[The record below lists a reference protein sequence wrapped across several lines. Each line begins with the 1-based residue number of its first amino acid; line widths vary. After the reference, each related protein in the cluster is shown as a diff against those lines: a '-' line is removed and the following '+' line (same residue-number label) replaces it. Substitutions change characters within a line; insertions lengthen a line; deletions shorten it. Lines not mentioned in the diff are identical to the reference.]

1 MAIKIGVVGIGTM
14 GLHHVRNFYHHPEV
28 ELVAVVDPSED
39 RLKQVIEKFP
49 VQGYT
54 NFKDII
60 DRVDAVSIAT
70 PTSTHFSLAKE
81 FIKNKKHVLLEKPIC
96 EEIDEAKILIDLAEN
111 YQVLFAVGHI
121 ERFNPV
127 MQELENILRAN
138 KPVYIDIHRESPYDP
153 RIFDADVISDLM
165 IHDVDLLLY
174 LLNERITLKSAYGI
188 SVHSSRNDL
197 VSAQFISE
205 SGILINVTTSRTTEQ
220 KIRQW
225 NLTLPNQFIQADL
238 MERKLYITRRTN
250 GSLEIFHNN
259 SEVKYKQEQLIE
271 KVLVAN
277 YEPLQMEIFD
287 FIQAI
292 TKGRR
297 PKVQGK
303 EGLKALEITKE
314 IQLKVKETC
323 INRKII

>member
-54 NFKDII
+54 DFRDII
-60 DRVDAVSIAT
+60 DHVDAVSIAT

-96 EEIDEAKILIDLAEN
+96 EEIDEAKILIDLAEK
-111 YQVLFAVGHI
+111 YQVLFAIGHI

-127 MQELENILRAN
+127 MQELDNILRVN

-153 RIFDADVISDLM
+153 RIFDADVVSDLM
-165 IHDVDLLLY
+165 IHDVDLLLF
-174 LLNERITLKSAYGI
+174 LLKESVTLKSTYGI
-188 SVHSSRNDL
+188 SVHSNKNDL
-197 VSAQFISE
+197 VIAQFISE
-205 SGILINVTTSRTTEQ
+205 SGILINITTSRATEQ

-225 NLTLPNQFIQADL
+225 NLTLPNQFIEADL
-238 MERKLYITRRTN
+238 MERKLYITRSTN

-271 KVLVAN
+271 KVLVSN
-277 YEPLQMEIFD
+277 YEPLQMEISD
-287 FIQAI
+287 FVQAI
-292 TKGRR
+292 LKKRK
-297 PKVQGK
+297 PKVGGWD
-303 EGLKALEITKE
+303 GLLALNIVKE
-314 IQLKVKETC
+314 IQKM
-323 INRKII
+323 INNNMP